1 MEIHRMISS
10 YNYTPGSTS
19 RIKYIVIHYVGALGG
34 AKANCEYYGGGN
46 RGASAHYYVDFDG
59 SVWQSVED
67 KNIAWHCGASSY
79 VHPECR
85 NANSLGI
92 EMCVR
97 KRDTSHLNASDKD
110 WYFEDATVKAA
121 AQLVK
126 MLMEKYGV
134 EADHVIRHHDVTG
147 KICPNP
153 FVYNTGSHTWT
164 EFKQLIGASS
174 GQPSGGGSSPGGS
187 TSGGSTSGGSTS
199 GGSTSGGSTSGGS
212 ASGGSS
218 SGGQTSGGSEI
229 IKAGQIHANNFCGAN
244 IAADGIRGSA
254 TKKAG
259 VKVWQNAMNL
269 DYGSGLSVDGIVGSR
284 TLAAMDGHTVR
295 RGERQYMVTALEI
308 LLMLKG
314 YDAGGVESPGIFG
327 GGLEAAVRRYQKAAG
342 LSVDGIAGRNT
353 FISLAS

>member
-187 TSGGSTSGGSTS
+187 TSGGSSSGGSAS
-199 GGSTSGGSTSGGS
+199 GGSSSGGS

>member
-10 YNYTPGSTS
+10 YNYTPGNTS

-121 AQLVK
+121 ARLVK

-187 TSGGSTSGGSTS
+187 TSGGS
-199 GGSTSGGSTSGGS
+199 
-212 ASGGSS
+212 S

-229 IKAGQIHANNFCGAN
+229 IKAGQIHANNFCGAQ

-254 TKKAG
+254 TRKAG

>member
-174 GQPSGGGSSPGGS
+174 GQTSGGGSSPGGS
-187 TSGGSTSGGSTS
+187 TSGGSSSGGSTS
-199 GGSTSGGSTSGGS
+199 GDSTSGGS

-218 SGGQTSGGSEI
+218 SGGQTSGRSEI

-284 TLAAMDGHTVR
+284 TLASMDGHTVR

-327 GGLEAAVRRYQKAAG
+327 GGLEAAVRRYQKDAG

>member
-19 RIKYIVIHYVGALGG
+19 RIKYIVIHYAGALGG

-187 TSGGSTSGGSTS
+187 TSGGSSS

-327 GGLEAAVRRYQKAAG
+327 GGLEAAVRRYQKDAG

>member
-10 YNYTPGSTS
+10 YNYTPGNTS

-187 TSGGSTSGGSTS
+187 TSGGSS
-199 GGSTSGGSTSGGS
+199 SGGS

-229 IKAGQIHANNFCGAN
+229 IKAGQIHANNFCGAK

-327 GGLEAAVRRYQKAAG
+327 GGLEAAVRRYQKDAG

>member
-187 TSGGSTSGGSTS
+187 TSGGSS
-199 GGSTSGGSTSGGS
+199 SGGS

-218 SGGQTSGGSEI
+218 SGGQTSGRSEI

-259 VKVWQNAMNL
+259 VKV
-269 DYGSGLSVDGIVGSR
+269 
-284 TLAAMDGHTVR
+284 
-295 RGERQYMVTALEI
+295 
-308 LLMLKG
+308 
-314 YDAGGVESPGIFG
+314 
-327 GGLEAAVRRYQKAAG
+327 
-342 LSVDGIAGRNT
+342 
-353 FISLAS
+353 

>member
-10 YNYTPGSTS
+10 YNYTPGNTS

-121 AQLVK
+121 ARLVK

-187 TSGGSTSGGSTS
+187 TSGGSSS

>member
-10 YNYTPGSTS
+10 YNYTPGNTS

-174 GQPSGGGSSPGGS
+174 GQTSGGGSSPGDSTSGGS
-187 TSGGSTSGGSTS
+187 SSGGSTSGGSS
-199 GGSTSGGSTSGGS
+199 SGGS

-229 IKAGQIHANNFCGAN
+229 IKAGQIHANNFCGAK

>member
-187 TSGGSTSGGSTS
+187 TSGGSSSGGSTS
-199 GGSTSGGSTSGGS
+199 GGSSSGGS

-229 IKAGQIHANNFCGAN
+229 IKAGQIHANNFCGAK

>member
-187 TSGGSTSGGSTS
+187 TSGGSSS

-327 GGLEAAVRRYQKAAG
+327 GGLEAAVRRYQKDAG

>member
-134 EADHVIRHHDVTG
+134 EADYVIRHHDVTG

-174 GQPSGGGSSPGGS
+174 GQPSGR
-187 TSGGSTSGGSTS
+187 
-199 GGSTSGGSTSGGS
+199 
-212 ASGGSS
+212 
-218 SGGQTSGGSEI
+218 SEI

-327 GGLEAAVRRYQKAAG
+327 GGLEAAVRRYQKAAC